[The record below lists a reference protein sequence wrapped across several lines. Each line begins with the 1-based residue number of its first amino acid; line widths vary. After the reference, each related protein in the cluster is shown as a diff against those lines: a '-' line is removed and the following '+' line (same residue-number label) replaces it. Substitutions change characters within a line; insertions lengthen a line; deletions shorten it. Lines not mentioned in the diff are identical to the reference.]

1 MKDFNLSALAFTGH
15 KSLLAPQGIGGFI
28 IDPKLEEISK
38 PVLVGG
44 TGSDS
49 HSVITPNFLPDKF
62 ECGTLNLPGISGLLA
77 GINFINKEGIYT
89 IREKEDYLCNYALDT
104 LSEFKDI
111 TIYGPKSSK
120 EKTSTIAFNIN
131 GLDASEVGFYLDN
144 EFNITTRTGL
154 HCAPLAHKSIG
165 TFPQG
170 SIRIS
175 LGYFNTID
183 EIKYFKECLFK
194 IIKRINK

>member
-1 MKDFNLSALAFTGH
+1 MKEFNLSALAFTGH

-49 HSVITPNFLPDKF
+49 HSVVTPNFLPDKI

-89 IREKEDYLCNYALDT
+89 IQEKEDY
-104 LSEFKDI
+104 FM
-111 TIYGPKSSK
+111 
-120 EKTSTIAFNIN
+120 
-131 GLDASEVGFYLDN
+131 
-144 EFNITTRTGL
+144 
-154 HCAPLAHKSIG
+154 
-165 TFPQG
+165 
-170 SIRIS
+170 
-175 LGYFNTID
+175 
-183 EIKYFKECLFK
+183 
-194 IIKRINK
+194 